1 MGSKL
6 KRKNKNRDFPGADTI
21 IFTDGGCERN
31 PGGRGAY
38 GIVIL
43 DRKTGRT
50 ETYSGA
56 YESTTNNRMEM
67 MAVLEA
73 VKKIKTS
80 DPVVLYSDSKYVVST
95 MRGEFAR
102 KRNLDLWGEIDRAM
116 KDKTVMFAW
125 VQGHSGHK
133 YNEMCDEMC
142 TRAMETGPYAI
153 DEGYIAASEK
163 RQQTSE
169 LFRSIGD
176 KTPVEG
182 VVIVP
187 EELDKKPECTDSQ
200 WRYQERYA
208 VHAEC
213 AKQICHFYQYDFHG
227 FKHYAELKSGGK
239 DYWSMFRKQELESL
253 IGPEKQEVINRYL
266 TGEDATTA
274 TRWHCRGLRLSD
286 AIKKVLADKNVRNA
300 GKK

>member
-1 MGSKL
+1 MSSKT
-6 KRKNKNRDFPGADTI
+6 KRKNKNRNFPGADTI

-43 DRKTGRT
+43 DRSTGRIET
-50 ETYSGA
+50 ESA
-56 YESTTNNRMEM
+56 AFESTTNNRMEM
-67 MAVLEA
+67 MAVLKA
-73 VKKIKTS
+73 LKKIKTS
-80 DPVVLYSDSKYVVST
+80 DPVVLYSDSQYVVST
-95 MRGEFAR
+95 MRGEYAR
-102 KRNLDLWGEIDRAM
+102 KRNLDLWEEIDKAM
-116 KDKTVMFAW
+116 KNKTVLFAW

-142 TRAMETGPYAI
+142 TKAMGTGPYAV

-163 RQQTSE
+163 KQQTAE
-169 LFRSIGD
+169 MVRSIGE
-176 KTPVEG
+176 TAPLEERVT
-182 VVIVP
+182 VP
-187 EELDKKPECTDSQ
+187 EDLDKKPDCIDSQ

-213 AKQICHFYQYDFHG
+213 AKQICHFYQYDFHA
-227 FKHYAELKSGGK
+227 FKHYAELRSGGK

-253 IGPEKQEVINRYL
+253 IGPKKQEIIDKYL

-274 TRWHCRGLRLSD
+274 ARWHCRGLRLSD
-286 AIKKVLADKNVRNA
+286 AIKKVLVDRKVRTA